1 MRRLLLAAVAA
12 CLVPT
17 VANATTWVAVCNDG
31 QHVQYNHTAGGPG
44 LLYFSIAPKGGIQMA
59 RLTETVSN
67 KSRVCGAV
75 TGNSAPG
82 LMPPLTQLCI
92 NFVPK
97 TISILWHDPIHPAT
111 PVVDMGVFCT
121 ATVTPH

>member
-31 QHVQYNHTAGGPG
+31 QHVQYNHNDRRAGPAART
-44 LLYFSIAPKGGIQMA
+44 APKGGMQMA
-59 RLTETVSN
+59 RLTETVGN
-67 KSRVCGAV
+67 KSSWWRCGGR
-75 TGNSAPG
+75 TGRCIRRRR
-82 LMPPLTQLCI
+82 LTLPLTQLCI

-97 TISILWHDPIHPAT
+97 TISILWHDPIHPST
-111 PVVDMGVFCT
+111 PVVDMGVF
-121 ATVTPH
+121 